1 MEAALKLV
9 NIQVA
14 SDQHLYLLLS
24 NRGSQQRVLSDPAPI
39 PVTTF
44 PLLSHSF
51 GGCNLAPRAE
61 QKFYSITNKYSHM
74 TSFLSEGCFT
84 KDGLGFGVGG
94 EKSYKSL

>member
-24 NRGSQQRVLSDPAPI
+24 NRGSLQRVLSDPAPR

-61 QKFYSITNKYSHM
+61 QKFYSIANKYRHM
-74 TSFLSEGCFT
+74 TSFLAEGCFT
-84 KDGLGFGVGG
+84 KDELGFRVGG